1 MVTRL
6 YVDIVNRRLV
16 ESASSSSPANLPAV
30 FLGDTWRVSVGL
42 FLPTNNFA
50 TPLAVW
56 GNGSNIAEG
65 GALYGEFGAQYT
77 LRCAIGT
84 AAAPLVDVA
93 SWTWHPFDAADPDT
107 LSDPSLFTFTG
118 EIPLDGAPLAAALLG
133 LESLA
138 SELEFEIEG
147 PLPAGA
153 GKYSTILQAPITIH
167 ADIIKHP

>member
-6 YVDIVNRRLV
+6 HIDIVNRRLV
-16 ESASSSSPANLPAV
+16 ESATSSSPANVPAV

-42 FLPTNNFA
+42 FTPTNNFA
-50 TPLAVW
+50 TPLAAW
-56 GNGSNIAEG
+56 GMGPNIAEG
-65 GALYGEFGAQYT
+65 GTLFGESASLYR
-77 LRCAIGT
+77 LRCAVGT
-84 AAAPLVDVA
+84 GAATLVAVSVFA
-93 SWTWHPFDAADPDT
+93 WNALDAADPDAYFN
-107 LSDPSLFTFTG
+107 PALFTFSG

-133 LESLA
+133 LESLT
-138 SELEFEIEG
+138 SELEFELEG